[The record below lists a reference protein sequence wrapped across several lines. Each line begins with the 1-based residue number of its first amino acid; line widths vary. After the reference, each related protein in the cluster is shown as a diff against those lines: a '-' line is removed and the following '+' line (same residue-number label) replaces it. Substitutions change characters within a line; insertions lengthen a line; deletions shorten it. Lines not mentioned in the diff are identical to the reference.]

1 MPLYSQPES
10 KEAKFDPYLTMNNSP
25 TPVKSKVKVLGVIL
39 DIMLIIGEYI
49 RSTPEK
55 LPKSNNIL
63 KKIVG
68 NDWGCSD
75 EKLYDLQSYRSERL
89 ELRCS
94 HLSVRKKQYKW
105 NHLQTQHNTAL
116 RTIIRC
122 EKMSDINDL
131 HNEEE

>member
-1 MPLYSQPES
+1 MKKMKLSDGKSSASVFTTWS

-39 DIMLIIGEYI
+39 DSKLIIGEYI

-68 NDWGCSD
+68 NNWGCSD
-75 EKLYDLQSYRSERL
+75 EKL
-89 ELRCS
+89 
-94 HLSVRKKQYKW
+94 
-105 NHLQTQHNTAL
+105 
-116 RTIIRC
+116 
-122 EKMSDINDL
+122 
-131 HNEEE
+131 